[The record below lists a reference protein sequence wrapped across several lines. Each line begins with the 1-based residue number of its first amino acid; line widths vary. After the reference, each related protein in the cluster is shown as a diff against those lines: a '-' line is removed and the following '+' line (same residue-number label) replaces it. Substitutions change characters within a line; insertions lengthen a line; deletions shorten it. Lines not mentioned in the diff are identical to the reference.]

1 MAKRF
6 RDGLETDFYVR
17 VDGGSETDYE
27 LFPRETAAQAAKEFF
42 LTFYYGNNIQAPQ
55 RFHVRHPNGTV
66 QVFDVKAVIEVTE
79 VV

>member
-42 LTFYYGNNIQAPQ
+42 LTFYYGNKGKLSS
-55 RFHVRHPNGTV
+55 RVSR
-66 QVFDVKAVIEVTE
+66 QVYDPLETS
-79 VV
+79 